1 MPIVEF
7 TNLNKYGNMRTRR
20 FWRESSS
27 LSFNPN
33 GFGPFVNY
41 RLFKYDY
48 EGILPPAILKLGGKT
63 YIVPSWQEVLPE
75 TRLEDINWIKPKPKV
90 KKQPIIE
97 TNISGSGLGE
107 YKTKYYPESG
117 KFHCSCPGYWR
128 SSGNCKHVK
137 ALKLKVGYDKNTK

>member
-20 FWRESSS
+20 FWRESSN
-27 LSFNPN
+27 LAFNPK

-48 EGILPPAILKLGGKT
+48 EGHVAPGIVKLGGKT

-75 TRLEDINWIKPKPKV
+75 TRLEDINWIKPKI
-90 KKQPIIE
+90 KKKAE
-97 TNISGSGLGE
+97 TVIVETLSSKGDKM
-107 YKTKYYPESG
+107 YKTRYYPDTGNYS
-117 KFHCSCPGYWR
+117 CTCPGTWM
-128 SSGNCKHVK
+128 SNNNCKHIK
-137 ALKLKVGYDKNTK
+137 KLRNEQEG

>member
-20 FWRESSS
+20 FWRESSN
-27 LSFNPN
+27 LSFNPD

-48 EGILPPAILKLGGKT
+48 KGILPPAILKLGGKT

-75 TRLEDINWIKPKPKV
+75 TRLEDINWIKPKI
-90 KKQPIIE
+90 KKTKE
-97 TNISGSGLGE
+97 TVIVETLSSKGDKM
-107 YKTKYYPESG
+107 YKTRFYPDTGNYS
-117 KFHCSCPGYWR
+117 CTCPGTWM
-128 SSGNCKHVK
+128 SNNNCKHIK
-137 ALKLKVGYDKNTK
+137 KLRNEQEGK

>member
-27 LSFNPN
+27 LSFNPK

-48 EGILPPAILKLGGKT
+48 EGHVSPGIVKLGGKT

-75 TRLEDINWIKPKPKV
+75 TRLEDINWIKPKI
-90 KKQPIIE
+90 KKKAE
-97 TNISGSGLGE
+97 TVVVETPSSKGDKM
-107 YKTKYYPESG
+107 YKTRFYPDTGNYS
-117 KFHCSCPGYWR
+117 CTCPGTWM
-128 SSGNCKHVK
+128 SNNNCKHIK
-137 ALKLKVGYDKNTK
+137 KLRNEQEGK

>member
-20 FWRESSS
+20 FWRESSN
-27 LSFNPN
+27 LSFNPD

-48 EGILPPAILKLGGKT
+48 KGILPPAILKLGGKT

-75 TRLEDINWIKPKPKV
+75 TRLEDINWIKPKIK
-90 KKQPIIE
+90 
-97 TNISGSGLGE
+97 
-107 YKTKYYPESG
+107 KTKEITISVLPINS
-117 KFHCSCPGYWR
+117 F
-128 SSGNCKHVK
+128 
-137 ALKLKVGYDKNTK
+137 